1 LNEDKITKRELSEL
15 FFSLA
20 IIFLF
25 LAVASWF
32 FGIPSHYEI
41 TSYPFRN
48 YTFGMVVCFIVCL
61 VIGAHFGRL
70 KK

>member
-1 LNEDKITKRELSEL
+1 LSEDKITKKELSEL

-20 IIFLF
+20 FVFLL

-32 FGIPSHYEI
+32 YEIPSHYEV

-48 YTFGMVVCFIVCL
+48 YTFGMIVCFIVCL
-61 VIGAHFGRL
+61 IIGAHFGRIR
-70 KK
+70 K